1 MCAEAGLKHVIT
13 NPAAKSHAGIVKE
26 FFTRRAS
33 LAPGAMRLHNI
44 FTVLQKKHQQ
54 NNFIGIQKIKST
66 LTE

>member
-1 MCAEAGLKHVIT
+1 MCAEAGLKLVIT

-44 FTVLQKKHQQ
+44 FTVLQKK
-54 NNFIGIQKIKST
+54 NTNKTILLAFKK
-66 LTE
+66 